1 MKDMILA
8 ASITLLT
15 LVNCAQSLMLLPQIE
30 APIYDL
36 KLSQDLLFQ
45 WQVDYQKEEIYVQ
58 VSLLRHHGRGKL
70 ETFLIII
77 SELLINSS

>member
-15 LVNCAQSLMLLPQIE
+15 LIEYTQSLMLLPQID

-58 VSLLRHHGRGKL
+58 VSLFSHHGRGKQK
-70 ETFLIII
+70 I
-77 SELLINSS
+77 SYLHQ

>member
-15 LVNCAQSLMLLPQIE
+15 LIEYTQSLMLLPQIDT
-30 APIYDL
+30 PIYDL

-58 VSLLRHHGRGKL
+58 VSLFSHHGRGKQK
-70 ETFLIII
+70 I
-77 SELLINSS
+77 SYLHQ

>member
-15 LVNCAQSLMLLPQIE
+15 LIEYTQSLMLLPQID

-45 WQVDYQKEEIYVQ
+45 WQVDYQNEEIYVQ
-58 VSLLRHHGRGKL
+58 VSLFSHHGRGKQK
-70 ETFLIII
+70 I
-77 SELLINSS
+77 SYLHQ

>member
-15 LVNCAQSLMLLPQIE
+15 LIEYTQSLMLLPQID

-45 WQVDYQKEEIYVQ
+45 WQVDYQKEEIYAQ
-58 VSLLRHHGRGKL
+58 VSLFSHHGRGKQK
-70 ETFLIII
+70 I
-77 SELLINSS
+77 SYLHQ

>member
-15 LVNCAQSLMLLPQIE
+15 LIDCAQSLLLLPQID

-58 VSLLRHHGRGKL
+58 VSLFSHHGRGKQK
-70 ETFLIII
+70 I
-77 SELLINSS
+77 SYLHQ

>member
-15 LVNCAQSLMLLPQIE
+15 LVEYTQSLMLLPQID

-45 WQVDYQKEEIYVQ
+45 WQVDYQNEEIYAQ
-58 VSLLRHHGRGKL
+58 VSLFSHHGRGKQK
-70 ETFLIII
+70 I
-77 SELLINSS
+77 SYLHQ